1 MRILSDPSK
10 LNGAPVVASVLHE
23 DRSGLFVGDII
34 SELDGV
40 TVKNSAEAAKSVEA
54 ALNGWR
60 SGKKQRTLKKATR
73 REFKL
78 KIIRVEESF
87 RRSLQSE
94 SLACV
99 ASPSKLTVDV
109 DSAILIELLRAK
121 AGISED
127 QSPHSF
133 ALNAMAPWVWRD
145 NLNWPSLRHEWIMD
159 VTTEG
164 FFADASRL
172 SKNLNHLKR
181 INLYSE
187 LEQAFVEPLPHV
199 NFFGESMASEIDV
212 EFDKLLAQH
221 DLSFAGHICAT
232 TGRFHQDGRPVLNI
246 SAFAD
251 TLPSRS
257 DWQENL
263 IECFN
268 MKHLLAAVHWIW
280 LEGALRCA
288 HASLAESRWQKL
300 RNLFESSSLSL
311 MYEMSTLK
319 KDKSP
324 EWKYFA
330 LVNEASHA
338 LTAENGADMWES
350 GVPFMHSGVKLSLAD
365 LDCVLKVEDDRAA
378 LKINALKET
387 KWPVTEDGFICNPS
401 FPHVM
406 KEAFEIFVEE
416 ERAAAATASILPPA
430 PAPAPAT
437 PLKDLRTA
445 ARTCR
450 N

>member
-1 MRILSDPSK
+1 MLALDERGSREQKLLQALVKKYSYVAKAADKVGIRTNASREEIPGLRLQLNVRISAIPADEAHPRVRILSDPSK

-109 DSAILIELLRAK
+109 DSAILIELLLVERRLWNLWQ
-121 AGISED
+121 D
-127 QSPHSF
+127 QSLHSSRSE
-133 ALNAMAPWVWRD
+133 WRW
-145 NLNWPSLRHEWIMD
+145 LHGSGETTWNWPSLRHEWIMD
-159 VTTEG
+159 VTSLRDSLLTPQG
-164 FFADASRL
+164 LSR
-172 SKNLNHLKR
+172 NLKHLKR
-181 INLYSE
+181 IKSFIRR

-268 MKHLLAAVHWIW
+268 MKHLFGSRPLDLA
-280 LEGALRCA
+280 
-288 HASLAESRWQKL
+288 
-300 RNLFESSSLSL
+300 
-311 MYEMSTLK
+311 
-319 KDKSP
+319 
-324 EWKYFA
+324 
-330 LVNEASHA
+330 
-338 LTAENGADMWES
+338 
-350 GVPFMHSGVKLSLAD
+350 
-365 LDCVLKVEDDRAA
+365 
-378 LKINALKET
+378 
-387 KWPVTEDGFICNPS
+387 
-401 FPHVM
+401 
-406 KEAFEIFVEE
+406 
-416 ERAAAATASILPPA
+416 
-430 PAPAPAT
+430 
-437 PLKDLRTA
+437 
-445 ARTCR
+445 
-450 N
+450 